1 VWVVAA
7 VAAAVT
13 LLTGTLSPDGALD
26 VLVRLWPVLLFL
38 VAVTVLAEL
47 ADLSGL
53 FDVTARELAHWG
65 GGRAWR
71 LWLLMAALATVATI
85 TLSLDTTAVLL
96 TPVVLAMAAQ
106 LELPALP
113 FAMLTVW
120 LANTASLLL
129 PISNLTNLLAQDSLG
144 LSTAGFA
151 ALSWP
156 AALVAVVVT
165 VAVLAVR
172 FRRDLRGTY
181 VVPPHPG
188 VEDRVLFWVAAAVC
202 ALLGPLVVLGLP
214 FAGVAAGLALVLVVA
229 FAVRRPAALRVSLV
243 PWRLVVLVVGL
254 FVVVAGAHAH
264 GLDEVLLRLTGTR
277 DGTGDLLQLGAVATV
292 GANVVNNL
300 PAYAALEPTADG
312 GLRTMALLVGV
323 NCGPLVLLWGS
334 LATLLWRERC
344 RARGLEVGWRS
355 FGALGLVGV
364 PLVVGA
370 SILAT
375 SLLAA

>member
-1 VWVVAA
+1 MWVVAA
-7 VAAAVT
+7 VAGALT
-13 LLTGTLSPDGALD
+13 LLTGALSPDGALD
-26 VLVRLWPVLLFL
+26 VLVRLAPILVFL

-65 GGRAWR
+65 GGRTWR

-120 LANTASLLL
+120 LANTASMLL
-129 PISNLTNLLAQDSLG
+129 PISNLTNLLAQDTLG
-144 LSTAGFA
+144 LSTLGFA
-151 ALSWP
+151 SLSWP
-156 AALVAVVVT
+156 AALAAVVVT
-165 VAVLAVR
+165 VAVLTAW

-188 VEDRVLFWVAAAVC
+188 TDDRVLFWLSAVVC
-202 ALLGPLVVLGLP
+202 ALLGPLVVVGLP
-214 FAGVAAGLALVLVVA
+214 FAWVASGLALVLAVA
-229 FAVRRPAALRVSLV
+229 FAVRRRSALSLRLV
-243 PWRLVVLVVGL
+243 PWRLALLVVGL
-254 FVVVAGAHAH
+254 FLVVAAAHAH
-264 GLDEVLLRLTGTR
+264 GLDESLQRITGT
-277 DGTGDLLQLGAVATV
+277 GESVGSLLQLGGAATV

-323 NCGPLVLLWGS
+323 NCGPLILLWGS

-344 RARGLEVGWRS
+344 RARGLEISWRS
-355 FGALGLVGV
+355 FAGVGLVGV
-364 PLVVGA
+364 PMVVVAAIGA
-370 SILAT
+370 LA
-375 SLLAA
+375 LAAA

>member
-1 VWVVAA
+1 VWLVAA

-13 LLTGTLSPDGALD
+13 LLTGILTPDGALD
-26 VLVRLWPVLLFL
+26 VLVRLWPIVLFL
-38 VAVTVLAEL
+38 VSVTVLADL
-47 ADLSGL
+47 ADDSGL

-85 TLSLDTTAVLL
+85 MLSLDTTAVLL

-129 PISNLTNLLAQDSLG
+129 PISNLTNLLAQDSLD
-144 LSTAGFA
+144 LSTPAFA

-156 AALVAVVVT
+156 AAVVSVVVT

-188 VEDRVLFWVAAAVC
+188 VEDRVLFWVSATVC

-214 FAGVAAGLALVLVVA
+214 FAAVATGLALVLVAA
-229 FAVRRPAALRVSLV
+229 FAVRRRSVLRFSLV

-264 GLDEVLLRLTGTR
+264 GLDETLLQLTGT
-277 DGTGDLLQLGAVATV
+277 GGSTGDLLQLGAVATV

-344 RARGLEVGWRS
+344 RARGLEISWRG
-355 FGALGLVGV
+355 FGALGLAGV
-364 PLVVGA
+364 PLVVCA

-375 SLLAA
+375 SMLSG